1 MSVASRDVSSEEP
14 QNDDASSTA
23 SWSLLDATPRDPFDG
38 LSIEVPYKSRP
49 LFQLCEYLT
58 VLQLIVKGRR

>member
-49 LFQLCEYLT
+49 LFQLCE
-58 VLQLIVKGRR
+58 